1 MIIVVILII
10 TISAN
15 TSPSPDQMLAPS
27 TSHLSGWI
35 PFGDHPLELE
45 RYREN

>member
-1 MIIVVILII
+1 MNNISKRKLQTNII
-10 TISAN
+10 
-15 TSPSPDQMLAPS
+15 QKQ
-27 TSHLSGWI
+27 WI